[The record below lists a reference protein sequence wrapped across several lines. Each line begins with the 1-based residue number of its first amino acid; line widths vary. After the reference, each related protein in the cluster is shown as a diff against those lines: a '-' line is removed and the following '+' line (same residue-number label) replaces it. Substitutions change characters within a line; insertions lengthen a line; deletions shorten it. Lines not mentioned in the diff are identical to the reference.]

1 MSLTRRAIAGALGAI
16 VTILLAVAV
25 GVPLACHRVPPWSFA
40 GFSMTVVLDA
50 EVHDAKAVVRRSG

>member
-40 GFSMTVVLDA
+40 GFSMTLCPCVSPCPC
-50 EVHDAKAVVRRSG
+50 RSGPGC